1 MQTEIARSAFASS
14 IDRISRIPGERIEA
28 IDMHTAGEPTR
39 IILRSPTL
47 PAGVDIL
54 SRRREAQLSWD
65 RYRRLL
71 MFEPRGHQDMYGA
84 LILPPVSAQAHFGV
98 LFLHNEGYSTMCGHA
113 IIALGRAAVELGWVP
128 VTEPQTI
135 VLIDTP
141 AGLIKAHVRVDRG
154 RALSTCFENV
164 PSFVDSLDH
173 TIDVSG
179 IGRVRYDIAYG
190 GAFYAFVDAPSI
202 GLALTPDNGRAIALA
217 GMLIKDAVRSA
228 QPLHHPESADLGFLY
243 GTIFTAPSTR
253 EGVHS
258 RHACVFADGAID
270 RSPTG
275 TGVSARMALLDVR
288 APLNQDIK
296 VPIDCLTGGVFTGSI
311 ARRLEFHGLRA
322 VIPAVEGVASFTGR
336 HTFLCEPDDPLGDC
350 FLVR

>member
-1 MQTEIARSAFASS
+1 MQTETAASPFASS
-14 IDRISRIPGERIEA
+14 VEFVSRIPGERVEA

-39 IILRSPTL
+39 IILGSPAL

-54 SRRREAQLSWD
+54 HRRREAQVSWD
-65 RYRRLL
+65 RYRRVL

-84 LILPPVSAQAHFGV
+84 LILPPVSPQAHFGV

-113 IIALGRAAVELGWVP
+113 VIALGRAAVELGWVP

-135 VLIDTP
+135 VRIDTP
-141 AGLIKAHVRVDRG
+141 AGLIKARVRVEGG
-154 RALSTCFENV
+154 RARSTCFENV
-164 PSFVDSLDH
+164 PSFVFSLDR
-173 TIDVSG
+173 TIDVPEL
-179 IGRVRYDIAYG
+179 GRVRYDIAYG

-202 GLALTPDNGRAIALA
+202 GLSLTLDNGRAIAKA
-217 GMLIKDAVRSA
+217 GMSIKNAVISA
-228 QPLHHPESADLGFLY
+228 QPLHHPESTDLSFLY

-253 EGVHS
+253 DGVHS
-258 RHACVFADGAID
+258 RHACVFADGAVD

-288 APLNQDIK
+288 QSLEQDAK
-296 VPIDCLTGGVFTGSI
+296 VRIESLTGGVFTGSI
-311 ARRLEFHGLRA
+311 ARKVEFHGIQA
-322 VIPAVEGVASFTGR
+322 VIPSVEGVASFTGR
-336 HTFLCEPDDPLGDC
+336 HTFICEPDDPLGDG